1 MSKIFTLDYYQQKAD
16 EKYGTFDIQLSKTVS
31 VKLYNPLRISEEKR
45 ERVFQIVSE
54 LDTSKKQ
61 KDAKDGEWNEVGG
74 DDDTMSIEDVAHMQ
88 PLLVEFIQL
97 VGDEN
102 APKLID
108 KVGHDLAVL
117 MDIFQDYFAE
127 VGLGEASSS
136 ED

>member
-1 MSKIFTLDYYQQKAD
+1 
-16 EKYGTFDIQLSKTVS
+16 
-31 VKLYNPLRISEEKR
+31 
-45 ERVFQIVSE
+45 
-54 LDTSKKQ
+54 
-61 KDAKDGEWNEVGG
+61 
-74 DDDTMSIEDVAHMQ
+74 MQ

-102 APKLID
+102 VSKLLD